1 MPVGEPS
8 SYSKKAPGKASGGV
22 FGLSTI
28 IRLEAPDNTNYF
40 ALDTNSG
47 GVYRAH

>member
-1 MPVGEPS
+1 MVPVGEPS

-28 IRLEAPDNTNYF
+28 STKSA
-40 ALDTNSG
+40 
-47 GVYRAH
+47 